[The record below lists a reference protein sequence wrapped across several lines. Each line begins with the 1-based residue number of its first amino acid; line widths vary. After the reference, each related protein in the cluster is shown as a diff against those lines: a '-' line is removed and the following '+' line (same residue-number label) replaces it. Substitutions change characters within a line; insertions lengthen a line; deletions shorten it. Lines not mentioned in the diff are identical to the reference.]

1 MRRAA
6 RNPERGRQIV
16 CPPAALAAV
25 LAMLAGC
32 AVAPEPAP
40 EPVVVEEEEPVV
52 TVTVPEPDPV
62 QVQGLEPEVIIS
74 MQELESEGPWDL
86 ALRADIAPPEVAT
99 ELRLAAIDEFLELR
113 EFTHAETQANYL
125 LDVPL
130 SRDQG
135 NRYSLQRARIAL
147 GFGQLQ
153 TTIRFLQPLRNDP
166 FWSPGDRALALK
178 TLADAE
184 IGLER
189 RVDGLVNL
197 FLRDRLLAGDEQV
210 DSQRRILDLVRQTST
225 LEQALLKQSANN
237 SGLPANLVDGWADL
251 AVLRDLPD
259 AERDRAL
266 IFWRNSY
273 AGHPARDELLG
284 GTSLPHLDEFSHIAL
299 LLPFTSPFGSAAEAF
314 HDGFMDA
321 YNQDSGQSR
330 PQVSLHDIGEDPS
343 LAAFYYQSAMTG
355 GADFVVGPL
364 GREATAAL
372 LEDAPPAMPT
382 LVLADIA
389 PESQADSLYGI
400 SLSPEPETEQVAA
413 RAFADGH
420 RQAAI
425 FHSDSNWGR
434 RAAGAFAEAWL
445 SLGGTLVANRTFPD
459 SIEEYSRAIQLL
471 LEVNQ
476 SVVRRK
482 VLSAQVG
489 LNLEFSPRR
498 RDDMDLL
505 FLAGN
510 AYQARLLVPQ
520 LRFFQAHDLPVY
532 ATSRVFSGKLEPAV
546 DADLDGV
553 IFGDMPWVVDI
564 RYELPVPDTGT
575 GDPLPGMAPDAGPV
589 PADPDAESWDEA
601 TATGLDPAAEARE
614 SAPETA
620 QVEEQSAA
628 DLEPEPAP
636 EPQPVA
642 KSPYGFT
649 PLDRLYAL
657 GLETYHLIP
666 RLSALRSE
674 DWQRYNGQ
682 AFRASVRPDGN
693 VVRHLEWA
701 TFEDGNVVLIGPPVP
716 IIDAPA
722 PLAEPPA
729 GAGIT
734 GEGLEPDSAAPPAL
748 APQPAFK
755 E

>member
-1 MRRAA
+1 MRCAA
-6 RNPERGRQIV
+6 RKPERGRQIV
-16 CPPAALAAV
+16 CLPMALAVV
-25 LAMLAGC
+25 LLMLAGC
-32 AVAPEPAP
+32 AVAPEP
-40 EPVVVEEEEPVV
+40 EPVVVEKEEPVVTV

-62 QVQGLEPEVIIS
+62 LVQGLEPEVVIS

-86 ALRADIAPPEVAT
+86 ALRADIAPPKLST
-99 ELRLAAIDEFLELR
+99 GLRLDAIDGFLELR

-125 LDVPL
+125 LDVLL

-135 NRYSLQRARIAL
+135 NRFNLQRGRIAL
-147 GFGQLQ
+147 GFSQFQ
-153 TTIRFLQPLRNDP
+153 TAIRFLQPLRNDP
-166 FWSPGDRALALK
+166 EWSPDERVLVLE
-178 TLADAE
+178 TLADAQL
-184 IGLER
+184 GLDR
-189 RVDGLVNL
+189 HVDALVNL
-197 FLRDRLLAGDEQV
+197 YLRDRLLTGDGQL
-210 DSQRRILDLVRQTST
+210 DSQQRILNLVEQTST

-237 SGLPANLVDGWADL
+237 NGLPANLVDGWVDL
-251 AVLRDLPD
+251 AALRDLPD
-259 AERDRAL
+259 TERDRAL

-284 GTSLPHLDEFSHIAL
+284 GASLLHLDQFGHIAL
-299 LLPFTSPFGSAAEAF
+299 LLPFTSPFGSAAQAF

-321 YNQDSGQSR
+321 HHRDTGPSR
-330 PQVSLHDIGEDPS
+330 PSVSLHDIGADPS
-343 LAAFYYQSAMTG
+343 LSAFYYQSAMTG

-372 LEDAPPAMPT
+372 LQDAPPAMPT
-382 LVLADIA
+382 LVLADIP
-389 PESQADSLYGI
+389 PESRSDSLYGI

-445 SLGGTLVANRTFPD
+445 NLGGTLVANRSFPD
-459 SIEEYSRAIQLL
+459 AIEEYSRAIQQF

-476 SVVRRK
+476 STVRRK

-489 LNLEFSPRR
+489 RNLEFNPRR

-510 AYQARLLVPQ
+510 AHQARLLVPQ
-520 LRFFQAHDLPVY
+520 LRFFQAHDLPIY
-532 ATSRVFSGKLEPAV
+532 ATSSIFSGKLNPAV

-564 RYELPVPDTGT
+564 RYELPVPDTGPE
-575 GDPLPGMAPDAGPV
+575 DPLPGMAPGAGPV
-589 PADPDAESWDEA
+589 PPEPDAAPADEA
-601 TATGLDPAAEARE
+601 TTTGLEPAVAARQTD
-614 SAPETA
+614 SETV
-620 QVEEQSAA
+620 QGEEPSAA
-628 DLEPEPAP
+628 VLEPEPEP

-674 DWQRYNGQ
+674 DRQNYNGQ

-693 VVRHLEWA
+693 VFRHLEWA
-701 TFEDGNVVLIGPPVP
+701 TFENGNVVLIGAPVP
-716 IIDAPA
+716 VSIAPTPLAAPA
-722 PLAEPPA
+722 
-729 GAGIT
+729 
-734 GEGLEPDSAAPPAL
+734 AL
-748 APQPAFK
+748 APQSPLK